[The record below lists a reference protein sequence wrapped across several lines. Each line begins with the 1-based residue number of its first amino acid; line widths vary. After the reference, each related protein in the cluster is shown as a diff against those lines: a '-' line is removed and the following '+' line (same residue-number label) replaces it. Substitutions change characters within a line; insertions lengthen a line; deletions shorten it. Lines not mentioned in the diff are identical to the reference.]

1 MKKLIL
7 IYFALSGAMAHLII
21 AGLIVFA
28 PGLVAK
34 AQEKLSERLAQHAP
48 VSIQA
53 TAAAPTASWA
63 QARAGLQRWQADSD
77 PAGLAEHTFRIDG
90 EVVIT
95 LDEALHRAKDGSLLE
110 IGPGRYSTPMVI
122 RVNGLR
128 VVGRG
133 EVIFDGAAAEGK
145 GSLVIKGNNTRVS
158 NIECRNV
165 AVPDRNGACVR
176 LEGQNLTL
184 EHVYFHDAEQGM
196 LTGSKPGDVTIRNS
210 YFERLGRG
218 GRAHAIYQ
226 GGGTLTIERSY
237 ILGAKDQAHEVKSRA
252 LRTTIRNS
260 VIASLVSDDSRLID
274 ISNGGEL
281 AVFDST
287 LQQGPNSAN
296 TDVIGFALESPLHA
310 RHQVTLQRN
319 LIILE
324 RNSGNTLLHSKA
336 AGLVP
341 DISDNIIVA
350 PSASGYG
357 DSNLEYRDRRD
368 AKLPRY
374 PLVPDRPV

>member
-1 MKKLIL
+1 MKKLIV
-7 IYFALSGAMAHLII
+7 IYFALSGAVAHLFV
-21 AGLIVFA
+21 AGLILFS
-28 PGLVAK
+28 PGLVIK
-34 AQEKLSERLAQHAP
+34 AQEKLSERLAPHAP
-48 VSIQA
+48 LSLSRA
-53 TAAAPTASWA
+53 AAAPSASWA
-63 QARAGLQRWQADSD
+63 QARVGLQRWQADSD
-77 PAGLAEHTFRIDG
+77 TAGLADHTFRIDG
-90 EVVIT
+90 DVVIT
-95 LDEALHRAKDGSLLE
+95 LDEALRRAKDGSLLE

-133 EVIFDGAAAEGK
+133 EVIFDGAVAEGK
-145 GSLVIKGNNTRVS
+145 ASLVIKGNDTRVS

-165 AVPDRNGACVR
+165 AVNDRNGACVR

-196 LTGSKPGDVTIRNS
+196 LTGSKPGEVTIRNS

-226 GGGTLTIERSY
+226 GGGMLTIERSY

-252 LRTTIRNS
+252 QRTTIRNS
-260 VIASLVSDDSRLID
+260 VIASLTSDDSRLID

-281 AVFDST
+281 AVYDST
-287 LQQGPNSAN
+287 LQQGPQSAN
-296 TDVIGFALESPLHA
+296 TDMIGFALESPLHPTH
-310 RHQVTLQRN
+310 RVTLQRN

-324 RNSGNTLLHSKA
+324 RNGGNTLLHSKA

-350 PSASGYG
+350 PAGSGFA
-357 DSNLEYRDRRD
+357 DSNLEYRDRED